1 MTDAEQ
7 RDEVAMP
14 PGLRKD
20 TFARVDEDDRQVR
33 GRRTS
38 NHVARVLLVSRRVG
52 GDELSPRGAE
62 QTVRDVDR
70 DALLALGGETVEQQ
84 GIVQVAVARTDALR
98 VSLEGRHLV
107 DGQEGGV
114 VQQAAEQRA
123 LAVVDTPAG
132 DEPQKRATVVRGR
145 IRDGRRLRFPRERHQ
160 K

>member
-38 NHVARVLLVSRRVG
+38 NHVARVLLVSWRVG

-62 QTVRDVDR
+62 QTVGDVDR

-84 GIVQVAVARTDALR
+84 RVVQVAVARADALR
-98 VSLEGRHLV
+98 VRLEGRHLV
-107 DGQEGGV
+107 VGQEGGV

-132 DEPQKRATVVRGR
+132 DEPQKRATVVRER
-145 IRDGRRLRFPRERHQ
+145 IRDGRRLRLPRERHQ